1 MGKVWKREPVN
12 TLIIAKVDDHQFLF
26 FFFVKGY
33 VKLRGVTV
41 SVFVEFVIQRIGM
54 SVSVYDSSVLKM
66 HSCTSSV
73 FNAINNIRLFQTTL
87 RCWPLV
93 FYLIL
98 YTPMRMRETV
108 SCFLVHLTS
117 NFSGNSLLL
126 TWELPPFSKYFFSMY
141 IYSCISRASLKRQQK
156 IFRVMIRIHSQVQNC
171 DLHLAILSATYG
183 RFVNLH

>member
-1 MGKVWKREPVN
+1 M
-12 TLIIAKVDDHQFLF
+12 TTSFCSI
-26 FFFVKGY
+26 FFVKGY

-41 SVFVEFVIQRIGM
+41 LVFVEFVIQRIGM
-54 SVSVYDSSVLKM
+54 SVSVYNSSVLKM

-98 YTPMRMRETV
+98 YTTMRMRETV
-108 SCFLVHLTS
+108 SCFLVHLTP
-117 NFSGNSLLL
+117 NFFL

-141 IYSCISRASLKRQQK
+141 IYACISRASIKRQQN

>member
-26 FFFVKGY
+26 NFFVKGY

-54 SVSVYDSSVLKM
+54 FVSVYDSSVLKM

-98 YTPMRMRETV
+98 YTTMRMRETV
-108 SCFLVHLTS
+108 SCFLVHLTP
-117 NFSGNSLLL
+117 NFFL
-126 TWELPPFSKYFFSMY
+126 TWELPPSHLGTPSLFEIFFFNVH
-141 IYSCISRASLKRQQK
+141 
-156 IFRVMIRIHSQVQNC
+156 IFMHIKGIP
-171 DLHLAILSATYG
+171 
-183 RFVNLH
+183 

>member
-26 FFFVKGY
+26 IFFFVKGY

-41 SVFVEFVIQRIGM
+41 LVFVEFVIQRIGM
-54 SVSVYDSSVLKM
+54 SVSVYDSSVLKL
-66 HSCTSSV
+66 HSSTSSI

-108 SCFLVHLTS
+108 SGFLVHLTP
-117 NFSGNSLLL
+117 NFFL
-126 TWELPPFSKYFFSMY
+126 TWELPPSHLGTPSLFEYIFFSMY
-141 IYSCISRASLKRQQK
+141 IYACISRASLKRQTK
-156 IFRVMIRIHSQVQNC
+156 N
-171 DLHLAILSATYG
+171 LSRYDKNSFSSTELWPSSSN
-183 RFVNLH
+183 FECNLW

>member
-26 FFFVKGY
+26 NFFVKGY

-54 SVSVYDSSVLKM
+54 FVSVYDSSVLKM

-108 SCFLVHLTS
+108 SCFLVHLTPK
-117 NFSGNSLLL
+117 FFL
-126 TWELPPFSKYFFSMY
+126 TWELPPSHLGTPSLFEIFFFNVH
-141 IYSCISRASLKRQQK
+141 
-156 IFRVMIRIHSQVQNC
+156 IFMHIKGIP
-171 DLHLAILSATYG
+171 
-183 RFVNLH
+183 